1 MAARVKLVLSAVLLI
16 RGAIPALAAET
27 NSTQAAKNEEDS
39 SQDNQKET
47 DKRDISDAFDEQP
60 TEPPTTVAKESNVKP
75 ESKAAEKHNPPP
87 AQPVAKN
94 YEATAAKLAMLDA
107 LDTNKPA
114 KAEKIYQEALK
125 KFPNDPD
132 LRAIQEGRSMKLH
145 AEKARAILDRSL
157 ADSSQLFG
165 RQWLP
170 GDHMADPERSIRI
183 QNAKGS
189 RSTAL
194 DYDPAAMRALA
205 SGYRYLDQGD
215 PARAQKV
222 LTAALNKHDVAPL
235 RYARSMAY
243 AMRGDLPNA
252 DKDSIMA
259 VSMSH
264 ENPATL
270 SQRTSLMMAMGRRQ
284 EAYAM
289 ANATLASNSQDADA
303 LAIRG
308 RITWKDK
315 NKPEQALEDLKKA
328 AEINPKEYGQLY
340 QIGQTRFMGD
350 RAMSAANKGN
360 YKQASQDAQAVLK
373 TNPADSRAHTVM
385 GIVDLKSGN
394 VEGCIKETTMALKSN
409 PQDVWA
415 YFHRA
420 IAMETLGQR
429 NRAIDDF
436 KRAAMIAPNRFG
448 PFYKKLVQAQRD
460 GKPPLWQREST
471 VLAAAR

>member
-1 MAARVKLVLSAVLLI
+1 MAAGVNLVLSTILVAS
-16 RGAIPALAAET
+16 GALPVFAALADTISTENSGGTESPSSGRNNDDTQNDLEETVVEKNPLSTAE
-27 NSTQAAKNEEDS
+27 AKPGPNEEPKTAEKP
-39 SQDNQKET
+39 N
-47 DKRDISDAFDEQP
+47 
-60 TEPPTTVAKESNVKP
+60 PPT
-75 ESKAAEKHNPPP
+75 

-94 YEATAAKLAMLDA
+94 YEATSAKLAMLDA

-114 KAEKIYQEALK
+114 KAEKIYEEALK

-170 GDHMADPERSIRI
+170 GDHLTDRERSIRI
-183 QNAKGS
+183 DNAKGS

-194 DYDPAAMRALA
+194 EYDPAAMKALA

-215 PARAQKV
+215 PAKAQKV
-222 LTAALNKHDVAPL
+222 LTAAIHKHDAAPL

-270 SQRTSLMMAMGRRQ
+270 SQRAALMMAMARRQ

-289 ANATLASNSQDADA
+289 ANATLARNSEDADA

-340 QIGQTRFMGD
+340 QVGQARFMGD

-360 YKQASQDAQAVLK
+360 YKQALEDAKAVLK
-373 TNPADSRAHTVM
+373 TNPSDSRAHTVM

-394 VEGCIKETTMALKSN
+394 VEGCIKETTTALKSN

-415 YFHRA
+415 LFHRA
-420 IAMETLGQR
+420 IAMETIGR
-429 NRAIDDF
+429 RENAIRDF
-436 KRAAMIAPNRFG
+436 KNAAMIAPNRFG
-448 PFYKKLVQAQRD
+448 PFYKKLVQAQQEGR
-460 GKPPLWQREST
+460 PPLWKNYFSF
-471 VLAAAR
+471 LL